1 MPERAVRL
9 GRGPRDRADGMSEFL
24 LLGKRSPA
32 CYEVSPAH
40 VAANVAA
47 AASWH
52 RWMRRWGLLRSFALL
67 EPRTGLRACLIVQAS
82 GLAAASRLASSW
94 STVSGYRVTVTPLC
108 TGAAAE
114 GGSG

>member
-1 MPERAVRL
+1 
-9 GRGPRDRADGMSEFL
+9 MSEFL
-24 LLGKRSPA
+24 LLGTRSPDDR
-32 CYEVSPAH
+32 EVSPTRL
-40 VAANVAA
+40 AADVAA

-52 RWMRRWGLLRSFALL
+52 RWMRRWGLLRSFALPP

-82 GLAAASRLASSW
+82 GPAAASRLASSW
-94 STVSGYRVTVTPLC
+94 GMVSGYRVMVTPLC